1 MEKNKMMQY
10 DNPLFFRYL
19 LIHSERIRRTI
30 CKELNEGR
38 EVKQIEIVNKK
49 HYSHLM
55 NQVIM
60 EDEEGMIYMVEFQ
73 HEVSKLDY
81 MARIQGYQG
90 FLFRESRIND
100 VKRDVRVLVIHYE
113 TSIDLMKAY
122 KISLR
127 LKENETPVDYPFK
140 SYYLTTIELDHL
152 VQILDS
158 LRSNFDQLMYL
169 LKVGKP
175 YNQDNELI
183 KEVIEIHENYLDDEN
198 EEIRYFYFQNDRT
211 LLQIR
216 DEFLDFLKRELQEKK
231 LGETTNNG

>member
-1 MEKNKMMQY
+1 MEKNKIMQY
-10 DNPLFFRYL
+10 SNPLFFRYL
-19 LIHSERIRRTI
+19 LIHSEKIRKMI
-30 CKELNEGR
+30 CMELNEGR
-38 EVKQIEIVNKK
+38 EVKQVEIVNKK

-73 HEVSKLDY
+73 REVSKLDY
-81 MARIQGYQG
+81 MAKVQGYQG
-90 FLFRESRIND
+90 FLLRESRINE

-122 KISLR
+122 RSSLR
-127 LKENETPVDYPFK
+127 LKENETPDNYPFK

-158 LRSNFDQLMYL
+158 LKSNFDQLMYL

-175 YNQDNELI
+175 YNQDNKFI
-183 KEVIEIHENYLDDEN
+183 KEVIKIHKDYLEDEN
-198 EEIRYFYFQNDRT
+198 EEIRFFYFQNDRI

-216 DEFLDFLKRELQEKK
+216 DEFLEFLKRELQEKN
-231 LGETTNNG
+231 LGETTNSG